1 MKAAKNN
8 NDKKTVDTLEAN
20 KNSSGLKKF
29 KIFNNKYGYIIH
41 PFLFAMFPLLS
52 FYGANLAEIKA
63 GNFNMNVFI
72 LFNLVVGI
80 IAWGISFLA
89 TRNPQK
95 ASIITFAL
103 LVVFFMF
110 GRVHS
115 AIQGLAI
122 KTPIIV
128 VGPTK
133 LLLGLSLVF
142 AIAVWLWIRRLKPK
156 TITKVNAT
164 LSLVGIVMI
173 ISALTTLI
181 TAPATG
187 NPKTAKV
194 LAQET
199 VQSTAQKTKSKTQPD
214 IYYILLDG
222 YTRGDYLRQNFNF
235 DNSAFLKSLNKRGF
249 YVADKANSNYAHTH
263 FSVPSTFN
271 MKYLN
276 YLADKV
282 GEKSK
287 DRTPLRELLYNNSV
301 VLKLKSDGYKYVNI
315 GTQWGWS
322 KTSPLQDI
330 EVKANN
336 ETESEILGFPLDE
349 VALVY
354 LQTTALKPWIE
365 KDIRTTMVAQILNA
379 IDKTKQVAKIA
390 EPTISFTHFLA
401 PHPPYL
407 FDKNGIIPG
416 QTPLEFAN
424 QGFSD
429 RPKYVE
435 QTIYTNKFV
444 LDIVDNILRDSQ
456 TPPIIIIASD
466 HGSAASLGTSDFV
479 NINPNDLNEKG
490 VKERMGILNAY
501 YFPDKNYKNLY
512 PTITPVNS
520 FRVIFKQFFGEDI
533 DLLPDRSYFSSNRDK
548 EYQMFDVTEL
558 VD

>member
-1 MKAAKNN
+1 MKKL
-8 NDKKTVDTLEAN
+8 KTFA
-20 KNSSGLKKF
+20 
-29 KIFNNKYGYIIH
+29 NKYGFIIH
-41 PFLFAMFPLLS
+41 PLLFAIFPLLS
-52 FYGANLAEIKA
+52 FYGANLAEIKS
-63 GNFNMNVFI
+63 GNFKMGVFV
-72 LFNLVVGI
+72 LFNLVVGA
-80 IAWGISFLA
+80 IAWIISFLV

-95 ASIITFAL
+95 ASIVTVAL
-103 LVVFFMF
+103 LAIFFLF

-115 AIQGLAI
+115 SLQGIAI
-122 KTPIIV
+122 KTPITI

-142 AIAVWLWIRRLKPK
+142 AVAVWLWVRRLKPK
-156 TITKVNAT
+156 ATTKVNAT
-164 LSLVGIVMI
+164 LSLVSGVMI

-181 TAPATG
+181 TAPAAG
-187 NPKTAKV
+187 NPRSAKAF
-194 LAQET
+194 AQEA
-199 VQSTAQKTKSKTQPD
+199 VQSTSKTKSKTQPD

-222 YTRGDYLRQNFNF
+222 YTRGDYLRQNFSF
-235 DNSAFLKSLNKRGF
+235 DNSEFLQSLNKRGF
-249 YVADKANSNYAHTH
+249 YVAEKANSNYAHTH

-276 YLADKV
+276 YLADEV
-282 GEKSK
+282 GEKSN

-301 VLKLKSDGYKYVNI
+301 VLKLKADGYKYVNI

-322 KTSPLQDI
+322 QTSPLQDI

-365 KDIRTTMVAQILNA
+365 KDIRTNMVAQILNA
-379 IDKTKQVAKIA
+379 IDKTKQVAKIP

-407 FDKNGIIPG
+407 FDRNGVIPG

-424 QGFSD
+424 HGFSD

-435 QTIYTNKFV
+435 QTIYTNNFT
-444 LDIVDNILRDSQ
+444 LDIVDNILKDSQ

-479 NINPNDLNEKG
+479 NIDPNNLNKKG

-501 YFPDKNYKNLY
+501 YFPDKNYKSLS
-512 PTITPVNS
+512 PTITPVNT
-520 FRVIFKQFFGEDI
+520 FRVILSQYFGENLE
-533 DLLPDRSYFSSNRDK
+533 LLPDKSYFSSNRDK
-548 EYQMFDVTEL
+548 EYQMFDVTNL
-558 VD
+558 VN